1 MKWGTNGE
9 YKMRDKIS
17 GKHSL
22 WVKIFSYFE
31 IQKPAVVQVCPDR
44 DVFPF
49 YYFT

>member
-9 YKMRDKIS
+9 YKMRDKII
-17 GKHSL
+17 GRHSL